1 MSAASMCPSQAAAA
15 AGGGT
20 GGWRQPSRSSPRS
33 LPDQAEEENSIMPFR
48 MMQISMMRD

>member
-1 MSAASMCPSQAAAA
+1 
-15 AGGGT
+15 
-20 GGWRQPSRSSPRS
+20 